1 MTDTSARFALPLL
14 QPGQAQKEMFHNE
27 ALTLLDIALHGVV
40 ESIGDND
47 PPSTPAF
54 GVCWVVGPAPTE
66 AWAGRADHI
75 AGWTA
80 GGWRFV
86 APVPGMA
93 LWLRA
98 SGVWVRFDGAAW
110 SIGIVPALAV
120 HVSGQQVVGAR
131 QPAIAEP
138 AGGSVVDG
146 EARAAVASIL
156 AALRAH
162 GLIMA

>member
-40 ESIGDND
+40 EAIGEDE
-47 PPSTPAF
+47 PPAS
-54 GVCWVVGPAPTE
+54 PAPGACWIVGAQPTG
-66 AWAGRADHI
+66 AWAGMADRI

-86 APVPGMA
+86 APVPGMTM
-93 LWLRA
+93 WLRA
-98 SGVWVRFDGAAW
+98 SNIWAQYDGAAW
-110 SIGIVPALAV
+110 STGIVRATAV

-131 QPAIAEP
+131 QPAIAAP
-138 AGGSVVDG
+138 SGGAAADA
-146 EARAAVASIL
+146 EARAALGSIL
-156 AALRAH
+156 AAMRTH
-162 GLIMA
+162 GLIAA

>member
-14 QPGQAQKEMFHNE
+14 QPGQAQKEIFHNE
-27 ALTLLDIALHGVV
+27 ALTLLDIALHGVA

-47 PPSTPAF
+47 PPAAPGPGA
-54 GVCWVVGPAPTE
+54 CWIVGPAPTG

-98 SGVWVRFDGAAW
+98 SGVQARFDGSAW
-110 SIGIVPALAV
+110 SVGIVPAHAV

-138 AGGSVVDG
+138 AGGAVVD
-146 EARAAVASIL
+146 EQARTAVASIL

-162 GLIMA
+162 GLITA